1 MNTTAQQNK
10 RKRAQ
15 VIKGKSGGML
25 LVLTQDVLHV
35 GKQGEVVEVRL
46 GYGRNFLL
54 PRGLA
59 TAPSQHNLRL
69 LDRFKV
75 KLQQAR
81 DVRHAD
87 LKAMAEQIVR
97 LGGVNIES
105 RVNEEGH
112 LYGSVGAAEILKA
125 LKAKNLMIEED
136 MIRLEGAI
144 KETGIYAVKLN
155 LGYEI
160 ETELTVAVI
169 PGK

>member
-1 MNTTAQQNK
+1 MNTTMENNK
-10 RKRAQ
+10 RKRDQ
-15 VIKGKSGGML
+15 VLKGKSGGML

-35 GKQGEVVEVRL
+35 GKQGEVVEVRH
-46 GYGRNFLL
+46 GYGRNYLL

-81 DVRHAD
+81 EARQAD
-87 LKAMAEQIVR
+87 LKAMAEQIAR

-105 RVNEEGH
+105 RVNEEGL
-112 LYGSVGAAEILKA
+112 LYGSVGAAEIMKA
-125 LKAKNLMIEED
+125 LKAKNLMVEEE
-136 MIRLEGAI
+136 MIRLEGVI

-160 ETELTVAVI
+160 EADLTVAVI

>member
-1 MNTTAQQNK
+1 MESKT

-15 VIKGKSGGML
+15 VLKGKSGGML
-25 LVLTQDVLHV
+25 LVLTQDVTHV
-35 GKQGEVVEVRL
+35 GKQGDVVEVRH

-54 PRGLA
+54 PRGLG
-59 TAPSQHNLRL
+59 TIPTQHNIRL
-69 LDRFKV
+69 LEKFTIR
-75 KLQQAR
+75 LQQAKDAR
-81 DVRHAD
+81 IAD
-87 LKAMAEQIVR
+87 LKAMAEQIIR

-105 RVNEEGH
+105 KVNEEGH
-112 LYGSVGAAEILKA
+112 LYGSVGSAEIIKA
-125 LKAKNLMIEED
+125 LKAKNLIIDEE
-136 MIRLEGAI
+136 MIRLEGPI